1 MGDGSVEVVL
11 PSVVEIRRKGGR
23 HTRPRWNRAR
33 VRPTR
38 SAADDNTARQYAMAA
53 VWLDRGGSAAPIVG
67 GLMTSRSHTLAIGSR
82 GVCWR

>member
-1 MGDGSVEVVL
+1 MTGLARTKLRPDEREVRW
-11 PSVVEIRRKGGR
+11 VEIRRKGGR

-67 GLMTSRSHTLAIGSR
+67 GLMTSRS
-82 GVCWR
+82 